1 MVKDVFTTVAG
12 IHIDQGGACES
23 LVSTTDLTIP
33 ARLPYAKQDE
43 SCLSNGR
50 LQGMSQCG

>member
-1 MVKDVFTTVAG
+1 VKDVFTTVAG